1 MVRYLLS
8 KTRRRVTF
16 AVALLTFLL
25 MSIPGSRAESV
36 KISQEGLV
44 QATAAPPA
52 EHCSGAQR
60 KIDCIGSYGTVD
72 QYGDCDGAPRGPC
85 C

>member
-1 MVRYLLS
+1 MVRYSHLS
-8 KTRRRVTF
+8 MRRSVILTL
-16 AVALLTFLL
+16 ALLAFLVI
-25 MSIPGSRAESV
+25 SIPGSRAESV
-36 KISQEGLV
+36 KGAEEGLA
-44 QATAAPPA
+44 QATAEPPA
-52 EHCSGAQR
+52 QHCTGAQR

>member
-1 MVRYLLS
+1 MVRYLL
-8 KTRRRVTF
+8 KVKRDLIL
-16 AVALLTFLL
+16 AVALLAFLL
-25 MSIPGSRAESV
+25 ISIPGSRAESV
-36 KISQEGLV
+36 KGSQEGLA
-44 QATAAPPA
+44 QAVAPPTA

-60 KIDCIGSYGTVD
+60 KIDCVGTYGTLD